1 MRNLYQQFRALLPDA
16 PLQAGTVIEA
26 LDAEGGRV
34 TVRLP
39 GGGLVKA
46 RGQIGSVAVG
56 QQVFV
61 RDGVVEGAAPN
72 LVVEVIE
79 I

>member
-1 MRNLYQQFRALLPDA
+1 MHNLYQQFRALLPDP
-16 PLQAGTVIEA
+16 PLQAGIVI
-26 LDAEGGRV
+26 DVGTGVV

-46 RGQIGSVAVG
+46 RGDPGSTTVG

-61 RDGVVEGAAPN
+61 RDGVIEGPAPN
-72 LVVEVIE
+72 LTLEVIE